1 MDKTPYRTGSAC
13 VACGK
18 RVLWREGWG
27 WLHALDDESVLVVWP
42 HKDQSGHDPQGSWG
56 LDENQPSQ
64 K

>member
-1 MDKTPYRTGSAC
+1 M
-13 VACGK
+13 ACGK